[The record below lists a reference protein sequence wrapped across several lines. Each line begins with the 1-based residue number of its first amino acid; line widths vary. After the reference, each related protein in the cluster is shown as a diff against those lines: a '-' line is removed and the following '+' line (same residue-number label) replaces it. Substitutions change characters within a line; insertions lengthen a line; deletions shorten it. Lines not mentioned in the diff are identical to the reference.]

1 MKMNDNPLEMITTGT
16 SIDEVSQGLFSVS
29 ENMKRIQKRENKQ
42 EFLNKKKSS
51 KKDFKV
57 WSMDEVKKS
66 ASKKLFSVVSM
77 FSGSG
82 GSSTGY
88 KMSGGD
94 IRLVL
99 DCQEIAIK
107 SYLNNYPSTETICDD
122 IRNVTGKQI
131 LKRIGMKP
139 KQLDILDGSPPC
151 PPFSM
156 AGSKREGWGQEKT
169 VYGKKQKNIEDLTF
183 DFINIANE
191 IQPKVIVCENVKG
204 LTMTYARDHLD
215 KMVDG
220 FRQCG
225 YQTVFKVL
233 NAVDYDVPQKRER
246 VFIVSVRN
254 DILEKLGH
262 HINGGMVFPDFTD
275 RIFPKPNGYRFSQ
288 RDSIFDL
295 MKNKDNIQEGE
306 ELEEIMKTNKKY
318 PLLKQLPKDPKV
330 YQSVGDFNPTGNFF
344 QTRRVPWDDASNT
357 ILEKGLE
364 TKFFS
369 HIHPEKDRGF
379 TTYEAMRLMGLPKG
393 FKLTGSL
400 NERLSLVGLMVAP
413 PQMYHLS
420 KYIYENVILN
430 G

>member
-1 MKMNDNPLEMITTGT
+1 MNDNPLEMIVIDTPV
-16 SIDEVSQGLFSVS
+16 DEVSQGLFSVS
-29 ENMKRIQKRENKQ
+29 KNKKTIQKRENKQ
-42 EFLNKKKSS
+42 EFINKGRSTKKKL
-51 KKDFKV
+51 KV
-57 WSMDEVKKS
+57 WSLDEVKKS
-66 ASKKLFSVVSM
+66 ASQKLFSVVSM

-107 SYLNNYPSTETICDD
+107 SYLNNYPLTETICDD
-122 IRNVTGKQI
+122 IRNITGKQI

-183 DFINIANE
+183 DFIKVANE
-191 IQPKVIVCENVKG
+191 IQPKVIICENVKG
-204 LTMTYARDHLD
+204 LTMSYARDHFN
-215 KMVDG
+215 KMING
-220 FRQCG
+220 FRECG

-254 DILEKLGH
+254 DILENLGH
-262 HINGGMVFPDFTD
+262 HISGGMVFPDFTD
-275 RIFPKPNGYRFSQ
+275 RIFPNPNLYGYSQ
-288 RDSIFDL
+288 RDSIYDL
-295 MKNKDNIQEGE
+295 LKDRENIKEGN

-318 PLLKQLPKDPKV
+318 PFLKKLPKDPKV
-330 YQSVGDFNPTGNFF
+330 YQSVGDINPTGNFF
-344 QTRRVPWDDASNT
+344 QTRRIPWDDASNT

-379 TTYEAMRLMGLPKG
+379 TTYEAMRLMGLPEG
-393 FKLTGSL
+393 FKLVGDL

-413 PQMYHLS
+413 PQMHHLS
-420 KYIYENVILN
+420 KYIFENVIFN
-430 G
+430 E